1 MLMLQSQNIW
11 LKYRALEMGIMG
23 DGQSLDEYRVL
34 ISAEDISGSYH
45 KVLKKHL
52 AKLCET
58 NHILL

>member
-1 MLMLQSQNIW
+1 M
-11 LKYRALEMGIMG
+11 KYRALEMGIMG